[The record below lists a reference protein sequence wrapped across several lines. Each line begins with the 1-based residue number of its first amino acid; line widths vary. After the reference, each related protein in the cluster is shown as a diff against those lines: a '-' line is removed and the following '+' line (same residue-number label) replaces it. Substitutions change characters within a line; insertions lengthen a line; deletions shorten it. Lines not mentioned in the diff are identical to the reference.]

1 MKTTKAKAAI
11 VKTNIQLLPTV
22 YILTIASFGYVST
35 KKVEIIGADEGI
47 RTLDIRLGR
56 TALYQL
62 SYIRKLAPQD
72 GFEPPTR
79 RLTVVCSTTELLGNK
94 LAVLFTCTIAGGY
107 HKPLRNMVQQT
118 VLLVIGIPSR
128 IRTSTSGFGDRY
140 AAVNTKGTKNG
151 AGERVRTADHFVG
164 NEELYH

>member
-1 MKTTKAKAAI
+1 MKTTKAKAAT
-11 VKTNIQLLPTV
+11 VKTNIQLLPTA

-94 LAVLFTCTIAGGY
+94 T
-107 HKPLRNMVQQT
+107 
-118 VLLVIGIPSR
+118 GIPSR